1 MASQMDLT
9 TADQK
14 SLQLMQS
21 AIARMTDWTANLG
34 QKSEEIAETIKEILT
49 TEQPHIRYLTNKYY
63 GIEEVNSKLCDRTG
77 DKLEEVLEK
86 RFFTKQ

>member
-1 MASQMDLT
+1 MASHGNLT

-21 AIARMTDWTANLG
+21 VIARIRTEWTANLG
-34 QKSEEIAETIKEILT
+34 QKSEEIAETIKEILS

-63 GIEEVNSKLCDRTG
+63 GMEEVNSKLCDRTG

-86 RFFTKQ
+86 LVFTK